1 MLPELCLE
9 SIKSVI
15 IKITLKKTFGSK
27 IYMQPLDPY
36 YLKKV
41 NISQF
46 LVLNQRKNVN
56 TFFTSICF
64 ALPFYIFDL
73 S

>member
-1 MLPELCLE
+1 MVLPELCLE
-9 SIKSVI
+9 SIKSFI
-15 IKITLKKTFGSK
+15 IKITFGSK

-46 LVLNQRKNVN
+46 LVLNQRKNVK
-56 TFFTSICF
+56 TFFNSICF
-64 ALPFYIFDL
+64 VVVDQVP
-73 S
+73 SR

>member
-1 MLPELCLE
+1 
-9 SIKSVI
+9 
-15 IKITLKKTFGSK
+15 
-27 IYMQPLDPY
+27 MQPLDPY

-41 NISQF
+41 NISQL

-56 TFFTSICF
+56 LFSTSICF

>member
-1 MLPELCLE
+1 MLLL
-9 SIKSVI
+9 KSLK
-15 IKITLKKTFGSK
+15 KITYGSK

-41 NISQF
+41 NNSQL

-56 TFFTSICF
+56 LFSTSICF